1 MATLAVCQ
9 LFHPRIHGGDDS
21 TEANGHFLTLH
32 SYDREHDDSPYA
44 FLDYWTSPGTN
55 EEQEAELRA
64 VRMMKD
70 MLGSEEDSV
79 SNFRE
84 VNRIPYVDIVETVEL
99 GSGHTVAIKKT
110 LWLSIF
116 QRMLKK
122 RYSKQNQRKRARRS

>member
-1 MATLAVCQ
+1 MLTLAVCQ
-9 LFHPRIHGGDDS
+9 LFHPRIHGGENS

-32 SYDREHDDSPYA
+32 SYDGEHDDSPYA

-64 VRMMKD
+64 VRRMKD
-70 MLGSEEDSV
+70 ILSSDDNSAP
-79 SNFRE
+79 NFRE
-84 VNRIPYVDIVETVEL
+84 VNRIPYVDIVETVKL
-99 GSGHTVAIKKT
+99 DSGHTVAIKKT

-122 RYSKQNQRKRARRS
+122 RYSNQNQRKRARRS